1 MTQKNIIAS
10 LVIGIILVLSALVVF
25 PLDKGALFSR
35 GVELGLDLQ
44 GGLRLVYEADLSG
57 VQEGN
62 KDEILQ
68 GVVKVITNRINPL
81 GVSEP
86 QIEKQGEDRIVV
98 SLPGLSISDTEKDRI
113 GRTALLEF
121 REYKEVDGEK
131 QWIPAAG
138 EINGEQ
144 KVLNSSYFKENTY
157 ATTDNFGRIV
167 LVFEFNEEGAKL
179 AEQITERLIKQ
190 PLGIFEGDDPLIGD
204 DGRPIAPT
212 VESVISNRGQITG
225 LSLNEATTLS
235 QQLNAGRLPVP
246 LEVIYEQT
254 VSPILGSDF
263 AGLSLKAGI
272 IGLALVMLFMI
283 LYYRIPGVVASIALL
298 FYAAFTMALYKLIP
312 VTLTLAGIG
321 GFILSI
327 GMAVDAN
334 VLIFERIKE
343 ELQAGR
349 TLGSAIEAGFNRAW
363 SAIRDSNITTFIV
376 CAILFWVG
384 SSVAAGAS
392 VQGFAL
398 TLFIGVAVSMFTAIT
413 VTRTIIRLFIGSK
426 ISANKRL
433 FSPYLGGE

>member
-44 GGLRLVYEADLSG
+44 GGLRLVYEANLSG

-263 AGLSLKAGI
+263 ASLSLKAGI

>member
-1 MTQKNIIAS
+1 MTPPFAH
-10 LVIGIILVLSALVVF
+10 ATMVVF
-25 PLDKGALFSR
+25 PLDKGTLFSR

-131 QWIPAAG
+131 QWIPAKG

-426 ISANKRL
+426 VSANKRL